1 MHFTIQRE
9 IFTFFPGLKIAVAVA
24 RGVDNCTDRPGVAAL
39 WDRAWAAAKDAAV
52 YGNAQSHPR
61 VKPWRERLQAMG
73 VPAKQF
79 PSSIE
84 AILRRALKG
93 GAPFHINPLVDFYNS
108 VSLTHFVPAGGF
120 DLGALHSLELRLT
133 QTGDHFTALDA
144 AEAEAVPVGEVAYA
158 DGPTVLTRH
167 FVWRQARTGLI
178 QRETKDVI
186 LISEVLGEVG
196 AGVADAVLQDFR
208 TGLEQYFGVSTSTF
222 LLDKDNLELV
232 VIEAG
237 LQAGDAVIK
246 KPGLEGLKA
255 GKRVRASGRRG

>member
-1 MHFTIQRE
+1 MHFTIQRQ

-24 RGVDNCTDRPGVAAL
+24 QGVDNQADRPGVAAL
-39 WDRAWAAAKDAAV
+39 WDKTWATAKKAAV

-61 VKPWRERLQAMG
+61 VKPWRERLNAMG
-73 VPAKQF
+73 VPAKKF

-93 GAPFHINPLVDFYNS
+93 GPPFHINPLVDFYNS

-133 QTGDHFTALDA
+133 QGGDRFVALDA
-144 AEAEAVPVGEVAYA
+144 TEAEAVPAGEVAYA
-158 DGPTVLTRH
+158 DGSTVLTRH

-196 AGVADAVLQDFR
+196 PAVAEAVLEDFR
-208 TGLEQYFGVSTSTF
+208 TGLEQHFGVPAAAF
-222 LLDKDNLELV
+222 LLDENNST
-232 VIEAG
+232 ICC
-237 LQAGDAVIK
+237 
-246 KPGLEGLKA
+246 
-255 GKRVRASGRRG
+255 